1 MNINVHQCSYF
12 YLVESDFL
20 QKWARSTICI
30 QLIPI
35 VWEHRLSKTTFFY
48 LISTSFP
55 GFSVSF
61 WFPFSLN
68 EKETKNIGKEVSF
81 TYQAKQTSIN
91 IENRPQGKL
100 SSEMRMDYHMRN
112 QQVLFNF
119 LRRHSIWVKAKSK
132 SKGWKHETY
141 ILSPS
146 LYTTCPWQLIQQR
159 NKCSFWTE
167 NISKNKS
174 LGERATKH
182 QTHHFKPLQGAVDYE

>member
-1 MNINVHQCSYF
+1 MKKRQKILEKRLVSLTKPNKHQLTLKTDPKVNC
-12 YLVESDFL
+12 LLKCE
-20 QKWARSTICI
+20 WITI
-30 QLIPI
+30 
-35 VWEHRLSKTTFFY
+35 WETIKCY
-48 LISTSFP
+48 LI
-55 GFSVSF
+55 
-61 WFPFSLN
+61 
-68 EKETKNIGKEVSF
+68 
-81 TYQAKQTSIN
+81 
-91 IENRPQGKL
+91 
-100 SSEMRMDYHMRN
+100 
-112 QQVLFNF
+112 F